1 VQNAKLQN
9 TLFALDPTHYK
20 YRITRNRKQGT
31 YEQLGKTEKHAYKV
45 ASVTSGLKSPTNTWK
60 CPDKMKE

>member
-1 VQNAKLQN
+1 MAKLQN
-9 TLFALDPTHYK
+9 TLFALDPKHFGWRK
-20 YRITRNRKQGT
+20 MINRKQGA
-31 YEQLGKTEKHAYKV
+31 YEQLGKTEKHANKL

>member
-1 VQNAKLQN
+1 MPNYKIL
-9 TLFALDPTHYK
+9 YK

-45 ASVTSGLKSPTNTWK
+45 ASVTSGLKSPTNMWK
-60 CPDKMKE
+60 CPDKMKG